1 MERNALDDGLG
12 AAAAEAAEGRRAL
25 VILPRGGKA
34 RDSLHLLEKL
44 LGPRVERVYRINGQE
59 QVLTK
64 AGGSVRFRRSGSRG
78 HRGISAHL
86 LVVPD
91 AVWRNEEHKLDL
103 LPVLAVTGGG
113 VITY

>member
-1 MERNALDDGLG
+1 MANDALTNGLG

-25 VILPRGGKA
+25 VILPRGVKA
-34 RDSLHLLEKL
+34 RDSLRLLEKL
-44 LGPRVERVYRINGQE
+44 LGPRVDRVYRTNGQE

-64 AGGSVRFRRSGSRG
+64 AGGCVHFRRYGKSGRSL
-78 HRGISAHL
+78 SAAL

-91 AVWRNEEHKLDL
+91 ALWRVEDVRLEL
-103 LPVLAVTGGG
+103 LPVLATTKGGG